1 MVLIN
6 TDGMAFIGPGSEWF
20 WTAIS
25 GIVLAVTFIAIYRQL
40 RLQRSAGAIEQHSRL
55 LREWHAEPML
65 RNRLAVL
72 TAIRDGAELGNLPD
86 EVTHIGNFWEG
97 VSFLV
102 RSGHVDR
109 HLVYSSFSGVIGG
122 WWTWLTPTVLRWRA
136 DENEADT
143 WEDFEWLTRLM
154 ADMDR
159 KAGKHR
165 VSNEAYLRTTLPE
178 IIETNAKALRA
189 AEAMRSI
196 VLPPAPKADRTRHVP
211 PGA

>member
-40 RLQRSAGAIEQHSRL
+40 RLQRSAAAIEQHSRL
-55 LREWHAEPML
+55 LREWHSEAML

-72 TAIRDGAELGNLPD
+72 TAIQDGAEPDHLPE
-86 EVTHIGNFWEG
+86 EVENIGNFWEG

-109 HLVYSSFSGVIGG
+109 RLIYSSFGTATRA
-122 WWTWLTPTVLRWRA
+122 WWAWLTPTVLLWRA
-136 DENEADT
+136 EENDADT
-143 WEDFEWLTRLM
+143 WDDFEWLTRIM
-154 ADMDR
+154 DDMDR

-165 VSNEAYLRTTLPE
+165 VFTEAYLRKQLPGV
-178 IIETNAKALRA
+178 IETNAKALRA
-189 AEAMRSI
+189 AEAMRSVVI
-196 VLPPAPKADRTRHVP
+196 EPAARDGRGARTHS
-211 PGA
+211 